1 MTIMELFKLFFFLS
15 VPSVNS
21 RFVRT
26 ILSFLM
32 IQKCGQ
38 TTVPTIA
45 NIGRFMPET
54 ARNCPT

>member
-1 MTIMELFKLFFFLS
+1 MTIMALFKLFFFLS
-15 VPSVNS
+15 DPSVNS

-38 TTVPTIA
+38 TAVPTIA
-45 NIGRFMPET
+45 NIGRFMP
-54 ARNCPT
+54 